1 MFFIVKHRNS
11 WCLVPIVSEGGSIE
25 RGRLLNWMLAGRS
38 TLIYSKVV
46 TWISQRLVLW
56 HECDSLFWRQR
67 RWWNDRYANGNNAID
82 NNTNNND
89 ANDNKTN
96 VNDANGN
103 NTNDYDASDNTTNVN
118 DANGNNTNDYDASDN
133 TNNND
138 TNDNTNMND
147 ANGNNAN
154 DHNTNNN
161 DANDNNAKNNNSNG
175 IYAFDNDYDVTND
188 VFLDWRKSSARP
200 QDGLEALALVV
211 NENIFVELK
220 MGWSL

>member
-118 DANGNNTNDYDASDN
+118 DANGNNTN
-133 TNNND
+133 NND
-138 TNDNTNMND
+138 ANDKTNVND

-154 DHNTNNN
+154 DNNTNNN
-161 DANDNNAKNNNSNG
+161 DANDNDNSNG
-175 IYAFDNDYDVTND
+175 IDAFDN
-188 VFLDWRKSSARP
+188 WRNPRPDLKTGWKRSLSSSTKTFSWNSKWG
-200 QDGLEALALVV
+200 GL
-211 NENIFVELK
+211 FK
-220 MGWSL
+220 

>member
-67 RWWNDRYANGNNAID
+67 RWWNDRYANGNNA
-82 NNTNNND
+82 
-89 ANDNKTN
+89 
-96 VNDANGN
+96 
-103 NTNDYDASDNTTNVN
+103 
-118 DANGNNTNDYDASDN
+118 
-133 TNNND
+133 
-138 TNDNTNMND
+138 
-147 ANGNNAN
+147 N

-211 NENIFVELK
+211 NKNIFVELK
-220 MGWSL
+220 MGWPL

>member
-118 DANGNNTNDYDASDN
+118 DANGNNTN
-133 TNNND
+133 NND
-138 TNDNTNMND
+138 ANDKTNVND

-154 DHNTNNN
+154 DNNTNNN
-161 DANDNNAKNNNSNG
+161 DANDNDAKNNNSNG
-175 IYAFDNDYDVTND
+175 IDAFDN
-188 VFLDWRKSSARP
+188 WRKSSARP

-211 NENIFVELK
+211 NKNIFVELK
-220 MGWSL
+220 MGWPL